1 MANVIFWDADTQ
13 HDFMLPDGR
22 LYVPNAE
29 HLAPNL
35 KHLTEHAHAEDIL
48 ILATACD
55 HSLDDAE
62 ISSTPDLERTFPPH
76 CLRHTTGSRK
86 IPATNLRQPVVIETE
101 VMNPSSLRALVED
114 HDGEVLVKKQ
124 HFDAF
129 TNPNVAGVL
138 DALAPDHVVIYGV
151 ALESSARA
159 AIDGLLDRGVTVHLV
174 TDAVQAMRPEAAPA
188 LLEAWGRRGV
198 RMTSTAEI
206 VEGGYLSRLR

>member
-22 LYVPNAE
+22 LYVPHAE

-35 KHLTEHAHAEDIL
+35 KHLTEHAHTADIP

-76 CLRHTTGSRK
+76 CLRHTPGSRK
-86 IPATNLRQPVVIETE
+86 IPATTLRQPVVIETE
-101 VMNPSSLRALVED
+101 VMNPDSLRTLIED

-124 HFDAF
+124 HFDVF
-129 TNPNVAGVL
+129 TNPNAAGVV
-138 DALAPDHVVIYGV
+138 DALAPDHVVLYGV
-151 ALESSARA
+151 ALETSARA
-159 AIDGLLDRGVTVHLV
+159 AIEGLLERGVTVHLV
-174 TDAVQAMRPEAAPA
+174 TDAVQAMRPEAGPA
-188 LLEAWGRRGV
+188 LLEAWKLRGV

-206 VEGGYLSRLR
+206 VDGGYLARLR